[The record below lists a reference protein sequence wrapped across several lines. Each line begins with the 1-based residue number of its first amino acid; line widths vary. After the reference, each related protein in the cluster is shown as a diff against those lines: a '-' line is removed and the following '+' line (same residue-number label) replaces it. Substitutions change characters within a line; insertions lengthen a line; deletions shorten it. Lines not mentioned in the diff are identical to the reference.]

1 MNTTPTTK
9 CATEELLSHAT
20 RTVYCVLRIV
30 CCVILLTACQFP
42 GSVRPTVKIGLVA
55 PFEGRYRYFGYD
67 VIYAVRLAL
76 REANAAGGVAGH
88 YVELVA
94 YDDGADPAQAIE
106 QARKLAVDP
115 AVVAAIGHFR
125 EDTTSAAL
133 SVYAEVGIPLL
144 APAVLWSAQAEE
156 QGQIHYPGIPAEVVV
171 GEMFSQLRGL
181 GQYQAALVTEGGSL
195 GEALQ
200 WAEQQYRSRV
210 SPVVSP
216 GDADW
221 VNQVLVSGVEAV
233 FCDADPV
240 TAGEVVAALREARWE
255 GAFLGG
261 PELAAADFAAVA
273 GVAAEG
279 AMFVTPC
286 PFPADAPGGADFIA
300 AYQAVSNSVPPGPLA
315 LPAYEAT
322 WMLLESLERDIAAH
336 GRPTREGIADLNA
349 ERNWSYTPLYWYQIG
364 ADGIARLITDRP

>member
-156 QGQIHYPGIPAEVVV
+156 QGQIHYPGIPAEGRSVAACGGAVD
-171 GEMFSQLRGL
+171 GPCFATGCGFS
-181 GQYQAALVTEGGSL
+181 GGT
-195 GEALQ
+195 GTGGCGGAG
-200 WAEQQYRSRV
+200 W
-210 SPVVSP
+210 
-216 GDADW
+216 
-221 VNQVLVSGVEAV
+221 NVSGGFED
-233 FCDADPV
+233 CS
-240 TAGEVVAALREARWE
+240 GCC
-255 GAFLGG
+255 GG
-261 PELAAADFAAVA
+261 NGGCGGCGWPGSC
-273 GVAAEG
+273 GVG
-279 AMFVTPC
+279 V
-286 PFPADAPGGADFIA
+286 
-300 AYQAVSNSVPPGPLA
+300 
-315 LPAYEAT
+315 
-322 WMLLESLERDIAAH
+322 
-336 GRPTREGIADLNA
+336 
-349 ERNWSYTPLYWYQIG
+349 
-364 ADGIARLITDRP
+364 